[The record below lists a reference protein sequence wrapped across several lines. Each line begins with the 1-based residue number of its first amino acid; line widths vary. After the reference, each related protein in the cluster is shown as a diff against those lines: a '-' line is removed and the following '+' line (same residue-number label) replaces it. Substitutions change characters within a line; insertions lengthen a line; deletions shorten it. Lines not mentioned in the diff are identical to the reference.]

1 MTLKQLEDLITID
14 EDITDDQYGTYY
26 DKRTVEQLLNYGLIL
41 LDKPAG
47 PTSHEVVAWTKRILE
62 ISKAGHSGTLDPQ
75 VTGVLPLGL
84 GEGTKALGVL
94 LLGPKEYHALGR
106 LHSTASPDE
115 IHDRRM
121 KDTTRNRDPVSIED
135 IKKELAVQ
143 DAMLSSCSVLSGS
156 PMKVVFNHEGKV
168 DEAAKSVLDAI
179 GL

>member
-1 MTLKQLEDLITID
+1 MTLKQLEDLVTID

-84 GEGTKALGVL
+84 VKAQ
-94 LLGPKEYHALGR
+94 R
-106 LHSTASPDE
+106 LWVFYYLVQRSIMHWVDC
-115 IHDRRM
+115 IHCHL
-121 KDTTRNRDPVSIED
+121 
-135 IKKELAVQ
+135 KKNLET
-143 DAMLSSCSVLSGS
+143 
-156 PMKVVFNHEGKV
+156 F
-168 DEAAKSVLDAI
+168 
-179 GL
+179 